1 MDRNCFFFVSLR
13 ADFRLTRAVMIKT
26 IVLLSFAAGATI
38 HLVLCVVAAVFAHYR
53 VKYLALAWILGI
65 CAAVMAVVGYYSESV
80 AEGQPEMLHPAMMW
94 MLLIG
99 TFLQSIYTFGFSMP
113 GFLQWERMVR
123 YASPIMV
130 IGVIQALFPDAWWLG
145 LLSLMVGVGYIANI
159 YIMPRRLAKKTPI
172 PSYLK
177 GYTFFMALSY
187 AFYIY
192 VSLHYNPALLC
203 IFVLCFTLLNCFLVL
218 ITLKGLAQHL
228 PQPGLN
234 EKIEAAI
241 GEETEP
247 QMTDD
252 DFNERNLARYQM
264 IEHWMSNN
272 KEAWMDF
279 TFNRDCL
286 CREVG
291 LNRQLVLQCL
301 RSQGHNNVHEYLM
314 LYRVKE
320 LRSLIE
326 RGEITQLSECV
337 DAGFGVVKTAK
348 TCFKKIEGVELDEFL
363 EGHRRG
369 SGIKAALVAVMI
381 MLCCGTAMAR
391 GQVQPLSQQTPKGDV
406 SQKRK
411 MSNSAFPVQI
421 SKMGNALKI
430 QSDHN
435 QILPIYTQSGAF
447 YMVMRLTKGTN
458 FLSGLPRGR
467 YFINN
472 RIVSI
477 GIETE

>member
-1 MDRNCFFFVSLR
+1 M
-13 ADFRLTRAVMIKT
+13 TKT
-26 IVLLSFAAGATI
+26 TVLLSFAAAATI
-38 HLVLCVVAAVFAHYR
+38 HLVLCIVATVFAHYR

-65 CAAVMAVVGYYSESV
+65 CAAVLTVVGCFSESV
-80 AEGQPEMLHPAMMW
+80 AEGQPGVLHPAMMW

-123 YASPIMV
+123 YASPIIV
-130 IGVIQALFPDAWWLG
+130 LGVVHALFPDAWWLG
-145 LLSLMVGVGYIANI
+145 LLSLLVGVGYIANI
-159 YIMPRRLAKKTPI
+159 YLLPRRLAKKTPI
-172 PSYLK
+172 PHYLE

-192 VSLHYNPALLC
+192 VSLHYSPILLC
-203 IFVLCFTLLNCFLVL
+203 IFVLCFTLLNCFLVFL
-218 ITLKGLAQHL
+218 TLKSLAQHL
-228 PQPGLN
+228 PQPGLSEKN
-234 EKIEAAI
+234 ETQADEKE
-241 GEETEP
+241 EP
-247 QMTDD
+247 QTTDD
-252 DFNERNLARYQM
+252 DFNERNLARYQV
-264 IEHWMSNN
+264 IERWMAAN
-272 KEAWMDF
+272 KSAWMDF
-279 TFNRDCL
+279 TFNRECL

-301 RSQGHNNVHEYLM
+301 RSQGHNNIHEYLM

-320 LRSLIE
+320 LKCLIE

-348 TCFKKIEGVELDEFL
+348 ACFKKIEGVALEDFL
-363 EGHRRG
+363 EGHRKG
-369 SGIKAALVAVMI
+369 GGIKAALVGIMI
-381 MLCCGTAMAR
+381 MLCCGGAVASS
-391 GQVQPLSQQTPKGDV
+391 QVQQLAQQTPKGDV

-421 SKMGNALKI
+421 TKMGNALKI

-477 GIETE
+477 GIESE